1 MDEARERNAC
11 DRAAH
16 FCNLENAKIALE
28 WHARETSGEDPK
40 ILSRT

>member
-28 WHARETSGEDPK
+28 WHASGEDPK